1 MANTYTTKLGL
12 AKPANGDVDWHIPI
26 NQNWDD
32 IDSKLGPLYEDITS
46 GATELTLSK
55 KLNANEISVDNY
67 TSLKVKLFPFDSIVK
82 TERAKY
88 DGSMSS
94 KGTMTL
100 GTFTVPSEYIEGSII
115 GIEGWVQI
123 IQAESYTASA
133 YINVI
138 VNGVT
143 VKTFQA
149 YAYGFRLT
157 IKVEFEDYISIK
169 GDDVITVTLVGSP
182 AGSEYNI
189 AGASGEITFYGE
201 DVIPFTSPN
210 PTWS

>member
-1 MANTYTTKLGL
+1 MANTYTTKLNL
-12 AKPANGDVDWHIPI
+12 AKPASGDVDWHTPI

-32 IDSKLGPLYEDITS
+32 LDSKLGPLYEDIS
-46 GATELTLSK
+46 SDASNLTISK
-55 KLNANEISVDNY
+55 KLNANEISVNDY

-82 TERAKY
+82 TERVNY

-94 KGTMTL
+94 KGTITL

-115 GIEGWVQI
+115 GIDGWVQI
-123 IQAESYTASA
+123 IQAGSYTASA

-138 VNGVT
+138 VNSVT

-149 YAYGFRLT
+149 YAYGSGLT

-169 GDDVITVTLVGSP
+169 GDDVISVTLVGSP
-182 AGSEYNI
+182 AGSEYDI

-201 DVIPFTSPN
+201 DMIPFTSPN

>member
-1 MANTYTTKLGL
+1 MVNTYTTKLGL

-26 NQNWDD
+26 NENWDD

-149 YAYGFRLT
+149 YANGFRLT